1 MRRKIL
7 ITLITL
13 AVLFAGIIG
22 ATWFLLENEPFLKS
36 QLSKYTLKYTGRELR
51 FDGPLTFNLGGTTTL
66 EGRGIHFANAE
77 WSEHPE
83 MVSVGRIFISFELST
98 LFDDRPVFPDAQL
111 EDCSV
116 YVERNDAGELNW
128 AIGPESG
135 PEDEPEAAPEP
146 EEEKSGPRSLPIW
159 VKDLAIE
166 NCAVHVSSFKLEEP
180 LNLQLTSLEMQHH
193 DDSRWEG
200 KGSGNLN
207 DMPLSVDSWFAPF
220 GSVIYGGPIEQEL
233 QFTLGK
239 ISLNSSGTMQDV
251 RTGTGANLSARL
263 QGPKVENILNE
274 FKIPLFTEG
283 DFDFVLKLNTEGDMT
298 KIDLDGDLGSLEAN
312 ADGELDRL
320 VNPSRGN
327 VRVSVDG
334 PNLGALAKVLGIEGL
349 VEEAFSH
356 QSHASI
362 DGDRIHFKTGSLKTS
377 SDHLQF
383 GGHFSLADGFA
394 GTELDIGFRTEEA
407 GRWTVALGRGEHE
420 LGSLDLD
427 TKLLIDEQGLIAI
440 QGRVTQ
446 DATTLDIDGTLG
458 KLPDAIRPDLEI
470 SLNSPN
476 PRPLAS
482 VWGLTGIPEEPLT
495 AKGRLGLEGKRLHL
509 GKVDI
514 WLASSSANIDG
525 ILNLG
530 DRFAGSDIALDLNIA
545 NAEKL
550 GQLFGREGLPNQPIQ
565 LGAEIRPDGK
575 GLAFKV
581 NDGNLGQIQ
590 LDLDGRIVD
599 LQQPMGITGNFDIR
613 LPRLGD
619 ISFLVPGVDLPD
631 APFTANGELVTE
643 KGRVNLKGVQ
653 IDLQGNRATIDGHI
667 SLGERYAG
675 SQLSF
680 DLDIKNARELGLLF
694 GQQDLPDQ
702 PVKLSASVEP
712 AGKGLAFKMNEGTL
726 GDIKLDL
733 DGTIADL
740 DQPTGVDAEFDIQ
753 LRKFS
758 DIAFLIPGR
767 DLPAIPFA
775 ASGRLVNEKTRTKL
789 DQVQLSLGEIRASVD
804 GDLKPDKT
812 FQLAIKASG
821 PDASK
826 LDKVAGTELPAEAFT
841 VSTSLQ
847 GNPSEF
853 ELRNADVMLGKSQ
866 AKGNLKIALGDVT
879 MLHGSIVS
887 PYADARHWQQGEEE
901 EEGQPAEST
910 AGTREWMFDDT
921 PVSVL
926 QDHNMDID
934 LDLEIKT
941 LVLDNTTVKD
951 IELTFLLNKG
961 LLKLSPFTLKGTLG
975 GSYNGTFTLDGRS
988 GTPSLHLDANGNNVR
1003 IGLMAAPEQDPQTYP
1018 PVDIEADFTGM
1029 GATRRE
1035 MASSLDGKLRIYQ
1048 GTGKLASAGMDL
1060 LFSDFLTQLFTQLN
1074 PFAETDEYTTLE
1086 CAVFAAHAES
1096 GVIKAFPLI
1105 VHTEQLTILSEG
1117 TVDLNTEVLDLS
1129 FNTKPRT
1136 GIGLSPGMVINPLI
1150 KVGGRLTSPAVE
1162 IDPAG
1167 TLTSGGLAVA
1177 TVGLSLVAKSLS
1189 DRFLSS
1195 PDPCGDARK
1204 EIQKYDA
1211 ENK

>member
-7 ITLITL
+7 ISLITL
-13 AVLFAGIIG
+13 AVLFIGIIG
-22 ATWFLLENEPFLKS
+22 VAWYLLENEPFLKS

-51 FDGPLTFNLGGTTTL
+51 FDGPLTFKLGGMTTL
-66 EGRGIHFANAE
+66 EGRDIHFANAG

-83 MVSVGRIFISFELST
+83 MVSIGRIFISFELST

-116 YVERNDAGELNW
+116 YVERNDSGELNW
-128 AIGPESG
+128 AMGPESG
-135 PEDEPEAAPEP
+135 PEDEAEAAPEP
-146 EEEKSGPRSLPIW
+146 EKRESGPQNLPIW
-159 VKDLAIE
+159 VKDLVIK
-166 NCAVHVSSFKLEEP
+166 NCELYVSSFKIEEP
-180 LNLQLTSLEMQHH
+180 LNLQLTSLEMQNE
-193 DDSRWEG
+193 DDIRWEG
-200 KGSGNLN
+200 KGSGSLN
-207 DMPLSVDSWFAPF
+207 DMPLSVDGWLSPF
-220 GSVIYGGPIEQEL
+220 GSVIYGGPIEQEFE
-233 QFTLGK
+233 FTLGK
-239 ISLNSSGTMQDV
+239 ISLSSSGTLQDV
-251 RTGTGANLSARL
+251 KTGTGANLSARL
-263 QGPKVENILNE
+263 QGPEIENILNE
-274 FKIPLFTEG
+274 FKLPLFTEG
-283 DFDFVLKLNTEGDMT
+283 DFDFILNLNTEGDMT
-298 KIDLDGDLGSLEAN
+298 KIDLNGDLGSLEATV
-312 ADGELDRL
+312 DGELDRL
-320 VNPSRGN
+320 VGPSRGN
-327 VRVSVDG
+327 ISVAVDG
-334 PNLGALAKVLGIEGL
+334 PNLGALAKVLGVEGL

-356 QSHASI
+356 QTHAAI

-407 GRWTVALGRGEHE
+407 GRWTAALGRGEHE

-427 TKLLIDEQGLIAI
+427 TKLLVDEQGLIAVR
-440 QGRVTQ
+440 GRVTQ
-446 DATTLDIDGTLG
+446 EATTLDVTGTLG
-458 KLPDAIRPDLEI
+458 SLPDAIRPDLEI

-482 VWGLTGIPEEPLT
+482 VWGLTEIPEEPLMV
-495 AKGRLGLEGKRLHL
+495 KGRLGIEGKRLHL

-514 WLASSSANIDG
+514 RMAASNANIDG
-525 ILNLG
+525 VLNLG
-530 DRFAGSDIALDLNIA
+530 DRYAGSNITLDLYIA

-565 LGAEIRPDGK
+565 LDAEIRPDGK

-581 NDGNLGQIQ
+581 NDGNLGDIQ
-590 LDLDGRIVD
+590 LDLDGRIAD

-643 KGRVNLKGVQ
+643 KGRVNLKGVHV
-653 IDLQGNRATIDGHI
+653 DLQGNRATIDGHI
-667 SLGERYAG
+667 NLGKRYAG

-712 AGKGLAFKMNEGTL
+712 VGKGLAFRVNEGTL

-758 DIAFLIPGR
+758 DISFLVPNR
-767 DLPAIPFA
+767 DLPAIPFN

-789 DQVQLSLGEIRASVD
+789 DQVQLSLGEIRANVD
-804 GDLKPDKT
+804 GDLRPDNT
-812 FQLAIKASG
+812 FQLAIRASG

-826 LDKVAGTELPAEAFT
+826 LDKIAGTELPAKAFS
-841 VSTSLQ
+841 VSTGLQ

-853 ELRNADVMLGKSQ
+853 ELRDADVVLGESR
-866 AKGNLKIALGDVT
+866 ARGNLKIGLGDVT

-887 PYADARHWQQGEEE
+887 PYLDGRHWQPGDDE
-901 EEGQPAEST
+901 EEGQPADST
-910 AGTREWMFDDT
+910 AKASEWMFDDT
-921 PVSVL
+921 PVTVL
-926 QDHNMDID
+926 QDHKMDID
-934 LDLEIKT
+934 MDLNIET
-941 LVLDNTTVKD
+941 LVLSNTTVED
-951 IELTFLLNKG
+951 IELNFLLTKG
-961 LLKLSPFTLKGTLG
+961 LLKISPFAFRGTLG
-975 GSYNGTFTLDGRS
+975 GGYNGTFTLDGRS
-988 GTPSLHLDANGNNVR
+988 GTPRLHLDANGKNVR

-1018 PVDIEADFTGM
+1018 PLEIKADLEGI
-1029 GATRRE
+1029 GSTRRT
-1035 MASSLDGKLRIYQ
+1035 MASSLDGKVRIYQ
-1048 GTGKLASAGMDL
+1048 GTGRLARAGMDL
-1060 LFSDFLTQLFTQLN
+1060 LFSDFLTQLITQLN
-1074 PFAETDEYTTLE
+1074 PFAETSDYTQLE
-1086 CAVFAAHAES
+1086 CSVFAVNAES
-1096 GVIKAFPLI
+1096 GVITASPLI
-1105 VHTEQLTILSEG
+1105 VHTEQLTILSRG
-1117 TVDLNTEVLDLS
+1117 TIDLNTEILDLS

-1150 KVGGRLTSPAVE
+1150 KVGGRLTAPAVE

-1204 EIQKYDA
+1204 EIEKYDA